1 MNKSVL
7 TIVAVVAVVAV
18 AAIAAVCPGQ
28 AQARKGES
36 AVGVNLGF
44 TTKNSAPT
52 AGIFYTYSFSEHLA
66 IAPAIGCVFRNKGLD
81 NFYANVNVHFPF
93 ALSSTV
99 AMYPLAGLSYAS
111 WDRHFVIESDID
123 DVSTRVSRL
132 GMNVGAGLSVQ
143 ATRSLRVKMEFVGTI
158 NKNFST
164 FSPEIGIGYT
174 F

>member
-7 TIVAVVAVVAV
+7 TIVAVVAV

-52 AGIFYTYSFSEHLA
+52 AGIFSEHLA

-111 WDRHFVIESDID
+111 WDRHFVIETDID